1 MPQIFPKP
9 LFHSDFQKEIGIESG
24 QLLEDLSSESFHQFS
39 SEDLKITR
47 PTFVNLVNFCETS
60 LG

>member
-9 LFHSDFQKEIGIESG
+9 LFHSDFQNEIGIESG
-24 QLLEDLSSESFHQFS
+24 QLLEDQFS